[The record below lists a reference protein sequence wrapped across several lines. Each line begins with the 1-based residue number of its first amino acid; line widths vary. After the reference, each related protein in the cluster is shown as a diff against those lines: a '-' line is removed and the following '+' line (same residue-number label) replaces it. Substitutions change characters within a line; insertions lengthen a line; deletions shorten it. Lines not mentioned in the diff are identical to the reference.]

1 MDQTGLVA
9 KCGLD
14 RDDLVQVRALEEAC
28 LLADGVRVKFNWDMM
43 EHRTPGTLTD
53 FCYYQ
58 EGRLVGYIP
67 LDDFGGAF
75 EMTAAVLPAYRRQ
88 GIFTRLFRAASE
100 EAQRREATTLLLVN
114 YRASESGNATV
125 THVGIPYKFSE
136 YHMVAYADAIPPLPS
151 IQIELVPVTADNSD
165 DRVSDLSRLLA
176 VSFGATRWSV
186 VEVLQEELQ
195 RPEVRY
201 YLAHRDGHLI
211 GQIGVLEQEEC
222 IYIRGV
228 GILPEWRRQGNGRQ
242 LLSATVGKMLAE
254 GHRRFELDVATEN
267 SGALSIYQS
276 CGFQETTVYDYY
288 TVPPSL

>member
-1 MDQTGLVA
+1 MDHTGLVA
-9 KCGLD
+9 KCGLEE
-14 RDDLVQVRALEEAC
+14 DDLVQVRALEEAC
-28 LLADGVRVKFNWDMM
+28 LQADGVRVKFNWEMM
-43 EHRTPGTLTD
+43 QRRTPGTLTD

-88 GIFTRLFRAASE
+88 GIFSRLFRAACE
-100 EAQRREATTLLLVN
+100 EAQRREADTLLLVG

-125 THVGIPYKFSE
+125 RHLDVPYKFSE
-136 YHMVAYADAIPPLPS
+136 YHMAANADVMPPLPS
-151 IQIELVPVTADNSD
+151 IQIELVPVMADNSD
-165 DRVSDLSRLLA
+165 NSVAELSRLLA

-186 VEVLQEELQ
+186 VEELLDELQ

-201 YLAHRDGHLI
+201 YLAQRDGHLI
-211 GQIGVLEQEEC
+211 GQIGVLAQEEC

-242 LLSATVGKMLAE
+242 LLAATVGKLLAE

-267 SGALSIYQS
+267 SGALSIYHS

-288 TVPPSL
+288 TVPLPL